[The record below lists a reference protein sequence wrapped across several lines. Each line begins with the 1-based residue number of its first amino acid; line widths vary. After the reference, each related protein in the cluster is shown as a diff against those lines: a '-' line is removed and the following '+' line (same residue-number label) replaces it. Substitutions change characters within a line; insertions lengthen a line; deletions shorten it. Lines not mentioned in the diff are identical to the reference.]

1 MGFSKIL
8 ANVHLN
14 KDWQETTRTFFNQPG
29 KKLRRRK
36 VRQAKAAKIGPN
48 PTHLLRPAVRGQTR
62 RYNNK
67 LKLGRGF
74 TLAELKASGIKG
86 VNYARSI
93 GITIDKRRKDT
104 CSETQKLN
112 VERIKEYITKIVL
125 HPRKKPSKNPQV
137 LEATQDQIKQSQ
149 TQPQN
154 LSKTVIPLPKKEC
167 AFSWGS
173 ITKDLKDQIVYK
185 TLRKEWKEESGFNKK
200 LEARKKKAAAP
211 VKK

>member
-1 MGFSKIL
+1 MGFSKVL

-14 KDWQETTRTFFNQPG
+14 KDWQEKTRTFFNQPG

-36 VRQAKAAKIGPN
+36 LRQAKAKKVGPN

-74 TLAELKASGIKG
+74 TLAELKAAGIKG

-93 GITIDKRRKDT
+93 GISIDKRRKDT
-104 CSETQKLN
+104 CAETQKVN
-112 VERIKEYITKIVL
+112 VDRIKEYTSKIVL
-125 HPRKKPSKNPQV
+125 YPRKKPSKNPQI
-137 LEATQDQIKQSQ
+137 LEATQDQIKASQ

-154 LSKTVIPLPKKEC
+154 LTKTVIPLPKPES
-167 AFSWGS
+167 AFSFGQ
-173 ITKDLKDQIVYK
+173 ITKQLQDEIVYK
-185 TLRKEWKEESGFNKK
+185 TLRKEWKEESGFNRRM
-200 LEARKKKAAAP
+200 EARKKKAAA
-211 VKK
+211 KK